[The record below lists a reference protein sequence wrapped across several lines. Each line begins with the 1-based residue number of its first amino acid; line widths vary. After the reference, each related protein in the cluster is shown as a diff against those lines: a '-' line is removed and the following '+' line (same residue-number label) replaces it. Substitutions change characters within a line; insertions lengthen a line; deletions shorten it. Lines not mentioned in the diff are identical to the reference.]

1 MPNAL
6 LIAAAGVLLLVLG
19 GMELVAAWRALRGH
33 HLRAGGISALF
44 GVPLFALGVLAST
57 VSVATRGYRALT
69 HEELA
74 ATVRTE
80 PLSRQRFRAT
90 VIMPGGR
97 LAMYDLAGDAFY
109 VDAHIVKWHPIA
121 NMLGLHTAYEL
132 DRVAGRY
139 DELRDEQTKPH
150 TAYALARPKLFDMFT
165 VVRWFPIVTPI
176 VDAEYGSATF
186 AAARES
192 TAFIILVSTTG
203 LLTRPI
209 PW

>member
-6 LIAAAGVLLLVLG
+6 FLAAVGVLLLALG
-19 GMELVAAWRALRGH
+19 GTELVAAWRALSGRR
-33 HLRAGGISALF
+33 LWDGGLSALF
-44 GVPLFALGVLAST
+44 GVALVALGALACT
-57 VSVATRGYRALT
+57 VTVATRGYHALT
-69 HEELA
+69 NEELA

-80 PLSRQRFRAT
+80 PLARQRFRAT

-109 VDAHIVKWHPIA
+109 MDAHIVKWHPIA

-139 DELRDEQTKPH
+139 DDLKDEQTKPH
-150 TAYALARPKLFDMFT
+150 TAFTLARPKLFDMFA
-165 VVRWFPIVTPI
+165 VVRWLPFVTPI

-192 TAFIILVSTTG
+192 TAYIVLVSTTG

-209 PW
+209 PR